1 MSGYGGFVPGITAG
15 NVFAHDYQKS
25 LSAAQQL
32 VETQASNESND
43 NPQYADGTYL
53 RRAQAEKET
62 IDKAPYPEAL
72 RRADRRIAK
81 YGGFVEGICSENI
94 YGQNF
99 CDSQE
104 FTRHVNKL
112 PEAKAK
118 AGDPAWWSKKGAKL
132 DAHEGKQKVGYG
144 GFIPGIYSENVHGED
159 FAEAQR
165 TAEAAEAKGPGEILK
180 PALDSAASQTQSR
193 EAEDHSKDKL
203 VPGYAGYVPGIYA
216 RGVFGAT
223 FEKSQWEAEAAL
235 AEDEHPRAPQNF
247 DGAGFEK
254 LREEK
259 SEPNAQMQ
267 GTVKVS
273 GYAGFIP
280 NIGSR
285 NLCGENWEEAQ
296 VTAKNEDDGM
306 TRSKAKIL
314 TGSGP
319 GESLSSHTTALAVPR
334 EPPAQKI
341 PGYAGYVPKIYAR
354 NVFGQTFKDAQATSS
369 VQ

>member
-1 MSGYGGFVPGITAG
+1 MTLAHRDDPWLGGG
-15 NVFAHDYQKS
+15 D
-25 LSAAQQL
+25 
-32 VETQASNESND
+32 E
-43 NPQYADGTYL
+43 
-53 RRAQAEKET
+53 
-62 IDKAPYPEAL
+62 
-72 RRADRRIAK
+72 
-81 YGGFVEGICSENI
+81 GG
-94 YGQNF
+94 
-99 CDSQE
+99 
-104 FTRHVNKL
+104 
-112 PEAKAK
+112 A
-118 AGDPAWWSKKGAKL
+118 
-132 DAHEGKQKVGYG
+132 
-144 GFIPGIYSENVHGED
+144 
-159 FAEAQR
+159 
-165 TAEAAEAKGPGEILK
+165 
-180 PALDSAASQTQSR
+180 ALDSAASQTQSR

-306 TRSKAKIL
+306 TRS
-314 TGSGP
+314 T
-319 GESLSSHTTALAVPR
+319 V
-334 EPPAQKI
+334 
-341 PGYAGYVPKIYAR
+341 R
-354 NVFGQTFKDAQATSS
+354 NFD
-369 VQ
+369 